1 MLHSRSCQVPL
12 LAQAVLLLAQDR
24 VVRLLALAAAV
35 LPLAFGRAVR
45 PLVSAL
51 SALVFEQAVPFPASA
66 AAVPRLPPIAAF

>member
-1 MLHSRSCQVPL
+1 V
-12 LAQAVLLLAQDR
+12 D
-24 VVRLLALAAAV
+24 RLLALAAAI

-45 PLVSAL
+45 PPVSAL